1 MHLSAKFEL
10 ALQYA
15 VLVHAHQSRKGSG
28 VPYIAHLLGVAS
40 IALENGGNEDEAIGA
55 LLHDA
60 GEDAGGDGRIA
71 DIRHRFGN
79 AVAEIVQGCT
89 DCVTFPKPP
98 WRKRKEDYIAHVPT
112 ASASVR
118 LVSASD
124 KLYNAR
130 AILAD
135 FRQLGD
141 EVWTRFTGGRD
152 GTLWYYRSLINAFRQ
167 AGSSPLIDELDRVIS
182 ELEKLVAA
190 PGPKSESLF
199 TLLKSPA
206 ELAPGH
212 RHWNGNDRSLRNH
225 NGAVPLAQDP
235 LDIVLHW
242 KASPSAP
249 LRPVGCF
256 RLKLSALLAAG
267 YIRHDRKAKQVRL
280 RFFHDRDDGIYIEA
294 RPGGPRLLIGKV
306 HTP

>member
-1 MHLSAKFEL
+1 MHLSAKFEQ

-15 VLVHAHQSRKGSG
+15 VLVHAHQIRKGSG
-28 VPYIAHLLGVAS
+28 IPYIAHLLGVAS

-79 AVAEIVQGCT
+79 AVADIVQGCT
-89 DCVTFPKPP
+89 DSVTLPKPP
-98 WRKRKEDYIAHVPT
+98 WRKRKEDYIAHIPT

-135 FRQLGD
+135 FRKLGD
-141 EVWTRFTGGRD
+141 EVWTRFTGGKD
-152 GTLWYYRSLINAFRQ
+152 GTLWYYRSLINAFQQ
-167 AGSSPLIDELDRVIS
+167 AGNSPLIDELDRVIS
-182 ELEKLVAA
+182 ELEKLAA
-190 PGPKSESLF
+190 TPAPKSESFF

-212 RHWNGNDRSLRNH
+212 RRWNGNDRSLRNH
-225 NGAVPLAQDP
+225 NAAVPLAQDP

-249 LRPVGCF
+249 LRAVGCF

-267 YIRHDRKAKQVRL
+267 YIRHDRKAKQARL
-280 RFFHDRDDGIYIEA
+280 RFFHDHDDGIYVEA

-306 HTP
+306 HVP